1 MAKSI
6 SDTAKDRLANLK
18 KTGGIPPGG
27 AGKTK
32 GSGLFGKKPAG
43 VSELDMRG
51 QEKKKVRKVLEEE

>member
-18 KTGGIPPGG
+18 KTGGVPPNPEKRPPTST
-27 AGKTK
+27 ADTMK
-32 GSGLFGKKPAG
+32 LRA
-43 VSELDMRG
+43 